1 MGPPPFLMSAMLIL
15 AFAAAA
21 PEQCRLTHYF
31 ADGRVETSMVDDD
44 AAGTAQASSRSSGS
58 HSSSS
63 SVSASSSSSGA
74 SSASSTSSAD
84 GKTRSISVKRDAD
97 GCTITID
104 ERPTQG

>member
-1 MGPPPFLMSAMLIL
+1 MLIL
-15 AFAAAA
+15 ALAMAA
-21 PEQCRLTHYF
+21 PGQCRQTQYF

-44 AAGTAQASSRSSGS
+44 VASTAQASSRSSGS

-63 SVSASSSSSGA
+63 YVSASSSSNGT

-84 GKTRSISVKRDAD
+84 GKTRSVSVKRDAN

-104 ERPTQG
+104 ERPTRE